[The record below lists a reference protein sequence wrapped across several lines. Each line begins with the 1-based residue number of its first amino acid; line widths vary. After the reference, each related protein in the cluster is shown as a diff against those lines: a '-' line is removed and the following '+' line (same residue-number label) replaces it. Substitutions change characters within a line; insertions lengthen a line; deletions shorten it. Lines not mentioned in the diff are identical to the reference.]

1 MTFPYDELGA
11 PELVQLTTVL
21 SREVAL
27 RLSTHPGGWR
37 TLSIPEL
44 EALGLS
50 DESIHSVLALQ
61 DLVRRGYPD
70 LPRHR
75 FGRSED
81 VARVYAHRLGG
92 FDREIMVAV
101 VLDGRMN
108 VIAEIELASG
118 GHHGIAIA
126 PPDIFRP
133 LIRCAASAFV
143 LVHNHPSGDPSPSRE
158 DITMTQALVG
168 LADIVGVQL
177 VDHVIVA
184 ARGGGWTSL
193 ADLGL
198 LGGDNEERPTHA
210 AVPA

>member
-1 MTFPYDELGA
+1 MTFPYDDLGA
-11 PELVQLTTVL
+11 PELVQLTSVL
-21 SREVAL
+21 GREVAL
-27 RLSTHPGGWR
+27 RLATHPGGWR
-37 TLSIPEL
+37 TLGIPEL
-44 EALGLS
+44 EALGLA
-50 DESIHSVLALQ
+50 DATIHSVIALQ
-61 DLVRRGYPD
+61 DLVRRGYPE

-75 FGRSED
+75 FTRSD
-81 VARVYAHRLGG
+81 HVATAYVSRIGDL
-92 FDREIMVAV
+92 DREVMIAVA
-101 VLDGRMN
+101 LDGRMN
-108 VIAEIELASG
+108 VIAELELASG

-158 DITMTQALVG
+158 DMSMTQALVG

-198 LGGDNEERPTHA
+198 LGGNDEERPSHSA
-210 AVPA
+210 ISS

>member
-11 PELVQLTTVL
+11 PELVQLTSL
-21 SREVAL
+21 LGREVAL

-37 TLSIPEL
+37 TLSIREL
-44 EALGLS
+44 EALGLA
-50 DESIHSVLALQ
+50 DTVDVVLALQ
-61 DLVRRGYPD
+61 DLVRRGYPQ

-81 VARVYAHRLGG
+81 VARVYEHRLGG
-92 FDREIMVAV
+92 FDREVMVAV
-101 VLDGRMN
+101 ALDGRMN
-108 VIAEIELASG
+108 VIAELELASG

-133 LIRCAASAFV
+133 LIRCAAGAFV

-158 DITMTQALVG
+158 DISMTQALVG

-177 VDHVIVA
+177 VDHVIVG
-184 ARGGGWTSL
+184 ARGGGWVSL

-198 LGGDNEERPTHA
+198 LENKDEEGPSDR
-210 AVPA
+210 AVSS

>member
-21 SREVAL
+21 GREIAL
-27 RLSTHPGGWR
+27 RMSTHPGGWR
-37 TLSIPEL
+37 TLSIREL

-50 DESIHSVLALQ
+50 DTNLNSVLALQ
-61 DLVRRGYPD
+61 DLVRRGYPE

-75 FGRSED
+75 FARSEE
-81 VARVYAHRLGG
+81 VARVYEHRLGG
-92 FDREIMVAV
+92 FDREVMVAV
-101 VLDGRMN
+101 ALDGRMN
-108 VIAEIELASG
+108 VTAELELASG

-133 LIRCAASAFV
+133 LIRCGASAFV
-143 LVHNHPSGDPSPSRE
+143 MVHNHPSGDPSPSRE
-158 DITMTQALVG
+158 DISMTGALVS

-198 LGGDNEERPTHA
+198 LGGNDEERSLDQ
-210 AVPA
+210 AVSS

>member
-1 MTFPYDELGA
+1 MTFPHDELGA

-37 TLSIPEL
+37 TLSIREL

-101 VLDGRMN
+101 ALDGRMN